1 MVNSDIYNKINKE
14 NLIVTFLL
22 ILKSTQASI
31 IAISPVTTILF
42 LIYFSFIFNKRKL
55 KFSSY
60 YVYFTIVYFV
70 INIFYFASFDTY
82 DLYLSGY
89 VYLKFLYAYISI
101 RVISFSFFKHFGN
114 LVYYGALI
122 SLPFYLLQII
132 NYDLAFEIVSF
143 LERKIYFLNYR
154 NDILANNILFTI
166 EGYAAQ
172 LRNSG
177 FMWEPKGFANILSLA
192 IVFNIIFSKNKF
204 LSKRNIVLLIAVI
217 TTYSTVGYFICFVI
231 IPLFVLYNSNLRNKV
246 FLLITIP
253 FVIIFISR
261 LDFMYDKIKYE
272 LTLSD
277 EHEILTSTTR
287 DFGQDMISLGRVGSF
302 LVDINDFYK
311 RPILGYGLNKNERTQ
326 NPWIKL
332 IRVNGFSDLLAT
344 WGLFGFFFYVISHIN
359 FFKSITSFFK
369 IKGVFFI
376 SFIFLVIYIAT
387 TLTLHPLWMS
397 FLFINLIIPSNIN
410 EDTFNSIS

>member
-1 MVNSDIYNKINKE
+1 MVNADIYNKVNKE

-42 LIYFSFIFNKRKL
+42 LIYVSFIFNKRKL

-60 YVYFTIVYFV
+60 YVYFTIVYFI
-70 INIFYFASFDTY
+70 INIFYFVSFDTY

-143 LERKIYFLNYR
+143 FQRKIYFLNYR

-166 EGYAAQ
+166 EGYAGQ

-177 FMWEPKGFANILSLA
+177 FMWEPKGFANILSLS
-192 IVFNIIFSKNKF
+192 IVFNILLSKNKF
-204 LSKRNIVLLIAVI
+204 LSKRNIVLLTAVI

-246 FLLITIP
+246 FLLIIIP
-253 FVIIFISR
+253 FVIISISR

-277 EHEILTSTTR
+277 EHEMLTSTTR
-287 DFGQDMISLGRVGSF
+287 DFGQEIISLGRVGSF

-311 RPILGYGLNKNERTQ
+311 RPILGYGVNKNERTQ

-344 WGLFGFFFYVISHIN
+344 WGLFGFFFYVISHFN

-369 IKGVFFI
+369 MKGVFFI